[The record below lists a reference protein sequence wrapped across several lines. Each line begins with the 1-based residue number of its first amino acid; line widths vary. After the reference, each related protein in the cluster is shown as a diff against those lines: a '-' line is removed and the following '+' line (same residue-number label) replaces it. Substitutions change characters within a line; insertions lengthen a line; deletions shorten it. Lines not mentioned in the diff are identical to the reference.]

1 MFKVLKELYQK
12 YKKNKYARV
21 DLVMYAVMLLLI
33 GLYIIIT
40 LLFD

>member
-12 YKKNKYARV
+12 YKEYARV